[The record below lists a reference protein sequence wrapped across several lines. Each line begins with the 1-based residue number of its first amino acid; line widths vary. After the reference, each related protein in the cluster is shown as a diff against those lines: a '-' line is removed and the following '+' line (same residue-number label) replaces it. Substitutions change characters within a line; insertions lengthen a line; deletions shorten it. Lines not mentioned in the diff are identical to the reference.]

1 MQPSSPDKTPK
12 RYPGLPRSRG
22 GRPRGA
28 AVAGQGRARAVPDT
42 PQRREDEDLSHEHL
56 RRHHPGTDPLQT
68 GPGPSGRPPL
78 RRAYDGRMLAGVCPG
93 LADYLA
99 IDVTIVRVAFAVFT
113 FLGGAAIPAY
123 LACLLLIPEE
133 GSDQSLAS
141 SLLDSVR

>member
-1 MQPSSPDKTPK
+1 MNAFEDTTQDTAQDTTQTQTSSGPSRT
-12 RYPGLPRSRG
+12 RPGG
-22 GRPRGA
+22 
-28 AVAGQGRARAVPDT
+28 
-42 PQRREDEDLSHEHL
+42 
-56 RRHHPGTDPLQT
+56 
-68 GPGPSGRPPL
+68 SGRPPL
-78 RRAYDGRMLAGVCPG
+78 RRAYDGRMLAGVCAG

-123 LACLLLIPEE
+123 LACMLLIPEE

>member
-1 MQPSSPDKTPK
+1 MSTFEDTTQAQTPSDQSQT
-12 RYPGLPRSRG
+12 RS
-22 GRPRGA
+22 A
-28 AVAGQGRARAVPDT
+28 A
-42 PQRREDEDLSHEHL
+42 
-56 RRHHPGTDPLQT
+56 
-68 GPGPSGRPPL
+68 SGRPPL
-78 RRAYDGRMLAGVCPG
+78 RRAYNGRMLAGVCAG

-141 SLLDSVR
+141 SLLDSLR

>member
-1 MQPSSPDKTPK
+1 MTTFGDTTQPQAETETETPA
-12 RYPGLPRSRG
+12 
-22 GRPRGA
+22 RP
-28 AVAGQGRARAVPDT
+28 V
-42 PQRREDEDLSHEHL
+42 S
-56 RRHHPGTDPLQT
+56 
-68 GPGPSGRPPL
+68 RPPL
-78 RRAYDGRMLAGVCPG
+78 RRAYDGRMLAGVCAG

>member
-1 MQPSSPDKTPK
+1 MSTFDDTTQAQAPSDQYQSQSQT
-12 RYPGLPRSRG
+12 RS
-22 GRPRGA
+22 A
-28 AVAGQGRARAVPDT
+28 A
-42 PQRREDEDLSHEHL
+42 
-56 RRHHPGTDPLQT
+56 
-68 GPGPSGRPPL
+68 SGRPPL
-78 RRAYDGRMLAGVCPG
+78 RRAYNGRMLAGVCAG

-141 SLLDSVR
+141 SLLDSLR

>member
-1 MQPSSPDKTPK
+1 MNTFEDTTQSQTPSDQSQT
-12 RYPGLPRSRG
+12 RT
-22 GRPRGA
+22 GR
-28 AVAGQGRARAVPDT
+28 
-42 PQRREDEDLSHEHL
+42 
-56 RRHHPGTDPLQT
+56 
-68 GPGPSGRPPL
+68 SGRPPL
-78 RRAYDGRMLAGVCPG
+78 RRAYDGRMLAGVCAG

-99 IDVTIVRVAFAVFT
+99 VDVTIVRVAFAVFT